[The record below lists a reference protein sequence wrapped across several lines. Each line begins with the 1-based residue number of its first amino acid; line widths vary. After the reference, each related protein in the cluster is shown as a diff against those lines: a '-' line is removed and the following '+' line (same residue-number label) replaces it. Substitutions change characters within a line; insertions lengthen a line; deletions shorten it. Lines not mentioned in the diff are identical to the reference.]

1 VAQSNAK
8 IMAMVERAM
17 KRDPSIATR
26 DLYERAVEQLKEIGE
41 LTVRQFHGRYA
52 LPAKRKLSPPK
63 PAKKK
68 AGKPPKK
75 SRQKQSSGRKSR
87 RQAKPSQPAAAPAIT
102 EIVES
107 RIKEQRAKLDEAA
120 AGAAER
126 AMKSGRL
133 ADIDK
138 LSRAL
143 TRAAGELSKV

>member
-1 VAQSNAK
+1 MAQSDAK
-8 IMAMVERAM
+8 VMAMVERAV
-17 KRDPSIATR
+17 KKDPSIATR
-26 DLYERAVEQLKEIGE
+26 DLYERAVKQHKAVGE

-52 LPAKRKLSPPK
+52 LPAKRKLSPPQ
-63 PAKKK
+63 PAKEK

-75 SRQKQSSGRKSR
+75 SRRKQSSGRKSR
-87 RQAKPSQPAAAPAIT
+87 RPAKPSHPAATPAIT

-120 AGAAER
+120 AGATER